1 MLFKH
6 LQKIPVPGRYGNV
19 LKSIVPDERFGK
31 HPLGSSVVTADLIVQ
46 APAIVE
52 LRIPAE
58 LAEGRTLVLSGELE
72 PEHGQKGS
80 VQLTA
85 GLAKPQPRGLSPGRP
100 IVVAAGSAAEKRL
113 AAGLDNFRDLFPAS
127 ICYPKI
133 VPVDEVVT
141 LALYFREDEPLQR
154 LMLSDEQKGNS
165 TGFGTSCSTS
175 PGSRSRWRSRTS
187 RSSSSRLRT
196 GRI

>member
-1 MLFKH
+1 M
-6 LQKIPVPGRYGNV
+6 PRRYGNV

-31 HPLGSSVVTADLIVQ
+31 HPLGPSVVTVDLIVQ

-58 LAEGRTLVLSGELE
+58 LAEGRTLVLSGELD
-72 PEHGQKGS
+72 PEYGQKGS

-85 GLAKPQPRGLSPGRP
+85 DVAKPPPRELSPGRP

-113 AAGLDNFRDLFPAS
+113 AAGLDDFRDLFPAS

-133 VPVDEVVT
+133 VPVDEGVT
-141 LALYFREDEPLQR
+141 LALYFREDAPLQR
-154 LMLSDEQKGNS
+154 LMPRVRQQGETNRQWD
-165 TGFGTSCSTS
+165 
-175 PGSRSRWRSRTS
+175 RA
-187 RSSSSRLRT
+187 
-196 GRI
+196 